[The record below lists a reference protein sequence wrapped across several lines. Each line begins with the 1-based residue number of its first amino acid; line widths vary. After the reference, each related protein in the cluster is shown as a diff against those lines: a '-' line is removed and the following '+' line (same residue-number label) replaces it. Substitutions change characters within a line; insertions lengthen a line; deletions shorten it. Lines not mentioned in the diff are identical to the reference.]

1 LGNTSGDPLKQRLER
16 TVTREFLLF
25 YNLVKGRR
33 FRILRPGVPPEPDVL
48 CKDANTGQEI
58 GIEITTAYNEA
69 DYAKAAWGQA
79 RGRSTKPYFFTRPD
93 RKENIR
99 ILTQVHRIIK
109 KKGRK
114 QRADY
119 AVPGQLLLV
128 VFTYS
133 PRFYLLHMKRRLDS
147 LRIPK
152 SHPYDEIYLM
162 DQAGLVYC
170 LFPARRWVLP

>member
-1 LGNTSGDPLKQRLER
+1 MASDPIKEKLER
-16 TVTREFLLF
+16 TVASEFLPL
-25 YNLVKGRR
+25 YNLVKGSR
-33 FRILRPGVPPEPDVL
+33 FKILCPGVPPEPDVL
-48 CKDANTGQEI
+48 CKDANTGRGI

-79 RGRSTKPYFFTRPD
+79 RGRGTKPYFFTRPD

-99 ILTQVHRIIK
+99 VLTQVHRIIR

-114 QRADY
+114 QRANY
-119 AVPGQLLLV
+119 AVSGRLLLL

-133 PRFYLLHMKRRLDS
+133 PRFYLLHVKKRLDS
-147 LRIPK
+147 LRIPN
-152 SHPYDEIYLM
+152 SHPFDEIYLM

>member
-1 LGNTSGDPLKQRLER
+1 MVNTSGDPLKQRLET
-16 TVTREFLLF
+16 TVAREFLLF
-25 YNLVKGRR
+25 YNLVKGSK
-33 FRILRPGVPPEPDVL
+33 FRIRRAGVPPEPDVM
-48 CKDANTGQEI
+48 CKDSNTGREI

-69 DYAKAAWGQA
+69 NYAKAAWREA
-79 RGRSTKPYFFTRPD
+79 RGKSTKPYFFTRPD

-99 ILTQVHRIIK
+99 ILTEVHRIIK

-114 QRADY
+114 HRANY
-119 AVPGQLLLV
+119 TVPGRLLLV

-133 PRFYLLHMKRRLDS
+133 PRFYLLRVKKRLDS